1 MNGRQ
6 NNFDFLRLLA
16 AFFVILTHS
25 YSLLDLG
32 PDLLQRLIGIPFSTL
47 GLWIFFT
54 TSGYLVT
61 ASACKQSNWRYWYK
75 RALRILPAFYVCI
88 MLMIIMGALIT
99 GTPLIKYFLNDHA
112 WTYLKNLTIFNL
124 QYELPGVFLNNSFAR
139 AVNGSIWTIP
149 YEVLLYALPPLFLL
163 TVRFLKIILPA
174 LIIALLLT
182 TGIWAP
188 LLTSRSFLGLNLYM
202 FASLGWYF
210 FAGLLLY
217 LYKDKIN
224 VDNEIAGWS
233 LLSWII
239 LKFST
244 LASAI
249 AVPILIIWIAHKSIK
264 GRFIQLPVDL
274 SYGLYLYAFPV
285 SQLLIASSIPLTP
298 VKLLTFTLIFTIP
311 FALLSWFFVEKPFL
325 KLKYARRNVRG

>member
-139 AVNGSIWTIP
+139 AVNGSIWSIP
-149 YEVLLYALPPLFLL
+149 YEVLLYTLPPLYLL
-163 TVRFLKIILPA
+163 TIRFFKVILPA
-174 LIIALLLT
+174 LIGTLVLT
-182 TGIWAP
+182 AGIWAP
-188 LLTSRSFLGLNLYM
+188 YLTSRSFLGLNLYM
-202 FASLGWYF
+202 LASLGWYF
-210 FAGLLLY
+210 FMGLLLY
-217 LYKDKIN
+217 LYEDKIKI
-224 VDNEIAGWS
+224 DNEIAGWS
-233 LLSWII
+233 FICWII

-249 AVPILIIWIAHKSIK
+249 AVPILIIWLAYKSIK
-264 GRFIQLPVDL
+264 GKFIQLPIDI

-285 SQLLIASSIPLTP
+285 SQLLVSGFLPYLSPITLSITT
-298 VKLLTFTLIFTIP
+298 LLFTIP
-311 FALLSWFFVEKPFL
+311 IALISWFLIEKPFL
-325 KLKYARRNVRG
+325 KLK